1 MTATPI
7 QILVVDDD
15 PLVREMLRE
24 ILTDSGYRAVT
35 AEDGQAAID
44 QMAAGDLPDLILSD
58 MNMPRL
64 DGLSLIRTLRGRGE
78 DVPVIILTGN
88 EEISVALEALDGGA
102 NDYLLKDENIGETA
116 LLSVQK
122 VLEKERL
129 ELENQRL
136 LNDLARKNED
146 LEGSNRELI
155 ELNLIKNKFL
165 TMAAHDLRNPIIAIR
180 ELTEI
185 LTDHDYA
192 RLTKPERRQ
201 YLEIIH
207 ETSHE
212 MLNLLNDLL
221 DVSIIESGR
230 LEIRSES
237 VDLRSLIADRVRI
250 NRVVAGKKRI
260 RIETDIPEIPR
271 LGLDPGRIVQVFDNL
286 MSNAIKFSP
295 KGSRIR
301 VGMTAGAETVRVA
314 VTDEG
319 PGIADDEIDRLFG
332 ELERLSAR
340 PTGGEPSTGLG
351 LAIVKK
357 VVEAHGGSVGV
368 TSREGHGATFYFDL
382 PRRPPPA
389 SA

>member
-15 PLVREMLRE
+15 PLVREMLQE
-24 ILTDSGYRAVT
+24 ILTASGYRAET
-35 AEDGQAAID
+35 AEDGRAALD
-44 QMAAGDLPDLILSD
+44 RMDAGEPADLILSD
-58 MNMPRL
+58 MNMPRV
-64 DGLSLIRTLRGRGE
+64 DGLSLIRTLRDRKE

-88 EEISVALEALDGGA
+88 EEISVALEALNSGA
-102 NDYLLKDENIGETA
+102 NDYLLKDENIGETV

-129 ELENQRL
+129 ERENQRL
-136 LNDLARKNED
+136 LNDLAQKNED
-146 LEGSNRELI
+146 LAGSNRELI
-155 ELNLIKNKFL
+155 ELNQLKNKFL

-185 LTDHDYA
+185 LTDPDDA
-192 RLTKPERRQ
+192 RLELTERRQ
-201 YLEIIH
+201 YLGIIH

-212 MLNLLNDLL
+212 MLSLLNDLL

-230 LEIRSES
+230 LEIRPEP
-237 VDLRSLIADRVRI
+237 VDLPALIADRVRI
-250 NRVVAGKKRI
+250 NQVVAEKKGI
-260 RIETDIPEIPR
+260 RIETDLPEIPP
-271 LGLDPGRIVQVFDNL
+271 LELDSSRIVQVFDNL

-340 PTGGEPSTGLG
+340 PTAGEHSTGLG

-357 VVEAHGGSVGV
+357 VVEAHGGTVGV
-368 TSREGHGATFYFDL
+368 ISREGHGSTFYFDL
-382 PRRPPPA
+382 PRQSPPA
-389 SA
+389 AG

>member
-24 ILTDSGYRAVT
+24 ILTDSGYRAET
-35 AEDGQAAID
+35 AEDGQAALD
-44 QMAAGDLPDLILSD
+44 RLAAGAPVDLILSD

-64 DGLSLIRTLRGRGE
+64 DGLSLIRTLRDRKDE
-78 DVPVIILTGN
+78 VPVIILTGN

-129 ELENQRL
+129 ELENKQL
-136 LNDLARKNED
+136 LSDLARKNED

-207 ETSHE
+207 KTSHE

-250 NRVVAGKKRI
+250 NQVVAEKKGI

>member
-24 ILTDSGYRAVT
+24 ILTDSGYRAET
-35 AEDGQAAID
+35 AQDGQAALD
-44 QMAAGDLPDLILSD
+44 RLAAGDPVDLILSD

-129 ELENQRL
+129 ELENKQL
-136 LNDLARKNED
+136 LSDLARKNED

-207 ETSHE
+207 KTSHE

-250 NRVVAGKKRI
+250 NQVVAEKKGI

>member
-24 ILTDSGYRAVT
+24 ILTDSGYRAET
-35 AEDGQAAID
+35 AEDGQAALD
-44 QMAAGDLPDLILSD
+44 RLAAGDPVDLILSD

-129 ELENQRL
+129 ELENKQL
-136 LNDLARKNED
+136 LSDLARKNED

-207 ETSHE
+207 KTSHE

-250 NRVVAGKKRI
+250 NQVVAEKKGI